1 MKRITPDI
9 ISHLNPNE
17 VFVFG
22 SNLLGKH
29 MSGAARTAFEKFGA
43 QMGIGLGLQGQ
54 SYAIPTMNVDLSL
67 IESYVRTFI
76 LYAKN
81 NLKNRFYVTP
91 IGCGIAGYKPEQ
103 IAPLFIEAID
113 CVNIFL
119 PNSFWR
125 IIEKKKRIEKY
136 RENIQETNQAIN
148 IVSSSTGISTSNYPY
163 FCIDIQVLGCNLVVS
178 SGIANRH
185 ISLCTIIK
193 EYEDVTIDKDY
204 IDGNCQFVKK
214 LPSLNIRS
222 CTLDLYFQKDAKGY
236 YYRQLSI
243 PIEIEN
249 GLTKFGNSTFLK
261 HNDSFYKSLPKDL
274 VFLKKAITLTAVV
287 PGALIEFKDLAKK
300 ITKYDS
306 SEYNKLLSVHDWVA
320 KNIFYDYDSF
330 NDGSYKNTPL
340 EKTAITALRTR
351 KCVCQ
356 GYTDLSV
363 ALLRSIGIPAIGI
376 CCWAVGEG
384 DDENAL
390 KNNQSNHI
398 FTAAYIDQ
406 RWILC
411 DITWDSRNRYENDS
425 YDEDKKLSHTYF
437 DATIQF
443 LSYTHK
449 LIGY

>member
-103 IAPLFIEAID
+103 IAPLFIEATD

-119 PNSFWR
+119 PKSFWR

-136 RENIQETNQAIN
+136 RENIQETNQTIN
-148 IVSSSTGISTSNYPY
+148 IVRRSTGISTSYYPY

-193 EYEDVTIDKDY
+193 EDEDVIIDKDY

-214 LPSLNIRS
+214 LPSLYIRS
-222 CTLDLYFQKDAKGY
+222 YTLDLYFQKDAKGY

-261 HNDSFYKSLPKDL
+261 HNDSFYKSIPKDL

-287 PGALIEFKDLAKK
+287 PGALIELKDLAKK

-330 NDGSYKNTPL
+330 NDGSYKN
-340 EKTAITALRTR
+340 
-351 KCVCQ
+351 Q
-356 GYTDLSV
+356 
-363 ALLRSIGIPAIGI
+363 
-376 CCWAVGEG
+376 
-384 DDENAL
+384 
-390 KNNQSNHI
+390 
-398 FTAAYIDQ
+398 
-406 RWILC
+406 
-411 DITWDSRNRYENDS
+411 
-425 YDEDKKLSHTYF
+425 
-437 DATIQF
+437 
-443 LSYTHK
+443 
-449 LIGY
+449 

>member
-136 RENIQETNQAIN
+136 RENIQET
-148 IVSSSTGISTSNYPY
+148 
-163 FCIDIQVLGCNLVVS
+163 
-178 SGIANRH
+178 
-185 ISLCTIIK
+185 
-193 EYEDVTIDKDY
+193 
-204 IDGNCQFVKK
+204 
-214 LPSLNIRS
+214 
-222 CTLDLYFQKDAKGY
+222 
-236 YYRQLSI
+236 
-243 PIEIEN
+243 
-249 GLTKFGNSTFLK
+249 
-261 HNDSFYKSLPKDL
+261 
-274 VFLKKAITLTAVV
+274 
-287 PGALIEFKDLAKK
+287 
-300 ITKYDS
+300 
-306 SEYNKLLSVHDWVA
+306 
-320 KNIFYDYDSF
+320 
-330 NDGSYKNTPL
+330 
-340 EKTAITALRTR
+340 
-351 KCVCQ
+351 
-356 GYTDLSV
+356 
-363 ALLRSIGIPAIGI
+363 
-376 CCWAVGEG
+376 
-384 DDENAL
+384 
-390 KNNQSNHI
+390 
-398 FTAAYIDQ
+398 
-406 RWILC
+406 RW
-411 DITWDSRNRYENDS
+411 RN
-425 YDEDKKLSHTYF
+425 
-437 DATIQF
+437 
-443 LSYTHK
+443 
-449 LIGY
+449 

>member
-9 ISHLNPNE
+9 ISYLNPNE

-81 NLKNRFYVTP
+81 NLKNRFYVTS

-103 IAPLFIEAID
+103 IAPLFIEATD

-119 PNSFWR
+119 PKSFWR

-136 RENIQETNQAIN
+136 RENIQETNQTIN
-148 IVSSSTGISTSNYPY
+148 IVRRSTGISTSYCPY
-163 FCIDIQVLGCNLVVS
+163 FCIDIQILGCNLVVS

-193 EYEDVTIDKDY
+193 EDKDVTIDKDY
-204 IDGNCQFVKK
+204 IDGNCQFIKK
-214 LPSLNIRS
+214 LPSLYIRS
-222 CTLDLYFQKDAKGY
+222 YTLDLYFQKDAKGY

-261 HNDSFYKSLPKDL
+261 HNDSFYKSIPKDL

-320 KNIFYDYDSF
+320 KNIFYDYDSL
-330 NDGSYKNTPL
+330 NDGSYKNTPI
-340 EKTAITALRTR
+340 EKTAITALRSR
-351 KCVCQ
+351 RCVCQ
-356 GYTDLSV
+356 GYTDLSI
-363 ALLRSIGIPAIGI
+363 ALLRSIGIPSIGI
-376 CCWAVGEG
+376 HCWALGEG
-384 DDENAL
+384 NDDNAL
-390 KNNQSNHI
+390 TNNQSNHI
-398 FTAAYIDQ
+398 FTAAFINQ

-411 DITWDSRNRYENDS
+411 DITWDSRNRYEKDS
-425 YDEDKKLSHTYF
+425 FDEDKKLSHTYF

-449 LIGY
+449 FVGY